1 MAAGTG
7 TAVSSSSPSSTIS
20 TSVSVSSPASPCE
33 GLGLPPA
40 VSADAKL
47 SPHTFG
53 DSALT
58 RSDPL
63 HEWVW
68 DPELEPSDEL
78 PLDELSLDDDSLDI
92 YLSELHTK
100 NPGNLEIVKKRKE
113 QSSKVAQVHKNKS
126 KDEHNKAKTNLQR
139 LETRRWWARSQKTK
153 RKAKERRL
161 GIQVGAKGRTSAH
174 DSPDSRGGVI

>member
-7 TAVSSSSPSSTIS
+7 TAVSPSSPSSTIS
-20 TSVSVSSPASPCE
+20 TSVSVSSPASPRE
-33 GLGLPPA
+33 GPGPPPA
-40 VSADAKL
+40 VSAGAKL

-63 HEWVW
+63 HEWVG

-78 PLDELSLDDDSLDI
+78 PLDELSPDDDSLDI

-100 NPGNLEIVKKRKE
+100 KSRKLRN
-113 QSSKVAQVHKNKS
+113 SK
-126 KDEHNKAKTNLQR
+126 EAK
-139 LETRRWWARSQKTK
+139 
-153 RKAKERRL
+153 
-161 GIQVGAKGRTSAH
+161 GAKL
-174 DSPDSRGGVI
+174 